1 MTRPGTGDQGPAARA
16 GDTATG
22 VGSDPQAVVVDTL
35 LPGAGNFQVI
45 EDPAYAASGSGEH
58 LYLEIEKEGL
68 TTDVVAQ
75 VLAKA
80 CGVAGHA
87 VGFAGRKDRHG
98 ITRQWFSVHFGQE
111 TQIPAEHVDR
121 GGKFKVVAVSRHQ
134 NKLRPGHLAGNRFRL
149 GVRLADPGATA
160 TRLATL
166 ASAGIPNRFGS
177 QRFGVNGSSLA
188 LARAW
193 GAGDLAAAAAV
204 CVDPFGGWKPGDPL
218 PGGFRHPP
226 EGLVLGA
233 LRRRPEDY
241 AGALRASGDQMRKL
255 AASAAQAAIFNAVY
269 DARAAAGILHR
280 LRSGDLALAA
290 NGAPFLVID
299 SDLDDVNR
307 RAAPGVL
314 DVVASGPL
322 PGTWRLRPSPA
333 VVAEEQAW
341 AAGTGIDW
349 TWLAADGRL
358 ESPGERRALV
368 IRFRSPPV
376 LEPDADRHWLSF
388 ALPSGA
394 YATEVL
400 AAVGIAVPLDRR

>member
-1 MTRPGTGDQGPAARA
+1 MTGPGTGNQGPGADPPAVA
-16 GDTATG
+16 G
-22 VGSDPQAVVVDTL
+22 DTL
-35 LPGAGNFQVI
+35 LPGAGHFRVI
-45 EDPAYAASGSGEH
+45 EEPAYPACGSGEH

-75 VLAKA
+75 VLARA

-111 TQIPAEHVDR
+111 SRIPAVHADR
-121 GGKFKVVAVSRHQ
+121 GGSFKVVAVGRHK
-134 NKLRPGHLAGNRFRL
+134 NKLRPGHLAGNQFRL
-149 GVRLADPGATA
+149 GVRLADPDATM
-160 TRLATL
+160 TRLAAL
-166 ASAGIPNRFGS
+166 AQAGIPNRFGA

-193 GAGDLAAAAAV
+193 GAGDLATAVAV
-204 CVDPFGGWKPGDPL
+204 CVDPYGGWRPGDPL

-233 LRRRPEDY
+233 LRRRPEDP
-241 AGALRASGDQMRKL
+241 AGALRAGGDQMRKL

-269 DARAAAGILHR
+269 DARAGSGILHR
-280 LRSGDLALAA
+280 LRAGDLALAA
-290 NGAPFLVID
+290 NGAPFLVSD

-333 VVAEEQAW
+333 VAAEEQAW
-341 AAGTGIDW
+341 AAGSGIDW
-349 TWLAADGRL
+349 TWLGADGRL

-368 IRFRSPPV
+368 IRFRSPPT
-376 LEPDADRHWLSF
+376 LAADADRHWLSF